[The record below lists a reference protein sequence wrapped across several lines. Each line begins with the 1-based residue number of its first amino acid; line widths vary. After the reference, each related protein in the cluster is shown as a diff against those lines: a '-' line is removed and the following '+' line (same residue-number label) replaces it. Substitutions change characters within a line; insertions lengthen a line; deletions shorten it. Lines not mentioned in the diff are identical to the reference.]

1 MLFSWTK
8 GKLLFSIF
16 EPVNTFLLLL
26 LYWKIQWKNTVD
38 CCTRNSTWLQ
48 RWPQIR
54 KTGVDSGMILRFCR
68 TRRAQKLCKTGPDP
82 ESLSILGSSRS
93 LHGLYKLHCLSINK
107 RWKDIGFSN
116 PSPTQEFHF
125 KIQSKSCKLS
135 VSNSKSYS
143 NPKSYQSC
151 SDVGKIAPAQRLP
164 HEAKWAL
171 SKKYLGN
178 KLNLLMFCLWL
189 TTLKQ

>member
-16 EPVNTFLLLL
+16 ESVNTFLLLL

-125 KIQSKSCKLS
+125 KIQYKPINCQLQIP
-135 VSNSKSYS
+135 
-143 NPKSYQSC
+143 NPIPTQNPINR
-151 SDVGKIAPAQRLP
+151 VLI
-164 HEAKWAL
+164 
-171 SKKYLGN
+171 
-178 KLNLLMFCLWL
+178 
-189 TTLKQ
+189 